1 MDLKKISL
9 QHKDSVEPPA
19 VDINQISFEE
29 LSSVQDAS
37 LKEIILND
45 FLCFVEQEN
54 FAGVVDL
61 IVQKMRYGATLT
73 LCGKDIIQIA
83 RLMMKRELPLPMAK
97 HFLYSKK
104 KSSYS
109 CLELISEMEARGLRV
124 LRKNLDDI
132 TYTIIME
139 RPNARNGQ

>member
-83 RLMMKRELPLPMAK
+83 RLMMKRELPLTWNNNALTVPAE
-97 HFLYSKK
+97 F
-104 KSSYS
+104 KSGATWKD
-109 CLELISEMEARGLRV
+109 C
-124 LRKNLDDI
+124 K
-132 TYTIIME
+132 
-139 RPNARNGQ
+139 